1 MSESSVAP
9 VSQLP
14 KWHQFMTPLLT
25 VLSDGKVWRK
35 REMEQAILDLVHVP
49 QEQREEMLDSGQS
62 RALNRIGWATSK
74 LRMAKAIVAPQRALF
89 QITDAGRELLAQHPD
104 GIAVRTLEALPAFQ
118 EYVPTRGKSTDASG
132 KDGDAVAQAEGDE
145 STPEERI
152 RAGQA
157 AILADVKSSLL
168 QRLRESDP
176 YFFEQVVR
184 QLLVKMGY
192 GVEGELKRFVGSGD
206 SGIDGV
212 IDRDELGLSRIYIQ
226 AKRYAEDNIVGR
238 PMLQGFFGALVTRGA
253 STGVFFTTS
262 RFSAEAIDAAERA
275 SQEVALVDGI
285 RLTGLMIKHRVGV
298 QVAERIELVKLD
310 EDFFVE

>member
-1 MSESSVAP
+1 MSENAAT

-25 VLSDGKVWRK
+25 VLSDGRAWRK
-35 REMEQAILDLVHVP
+35 RDLEQAILDLLHVP
-49 QEQREEMLDSGQS
+49 QEQREEMLDSGQF

-74 LRMAKAIVAPQRALF
+74 LRMAEAIIAPQRALF

-104 GIAVRTLEALPAFQ
+104 GISVRALESIPA
-118 EYVPTRGKSTDASG
+118 YRDHVPARGRLAESLHEDSDA
-132 KDGDAVAQAEGDE
+132 AAQADGDE

-157 AILADVKSSLL
+157 AILADVRSSLL

-176 YFFEQVVR
+176 YFFERVVR
-184 QLLVKMGY
+184 QLLVEMGY
-192 GVEGELKRFVGSGD
+192 GAEGELTRFVGSGD

-226 AKRYAEDNIVGR
+226 AKRYAADNIVGR
-238 PMLQGFFGALVTRGA
+238 PALQGFFGALVTRGA

-262 RFSAEAIDAAERA
+262 RFTAEAIDAAERS
-275 SQEVALVDGI
+275 SQEVALVDGN

-298 QVAERIELVKLD
+298 QVSERIELVKLD
-310 EDFFVE
+310 EDFFTD